1 MTGMERH
8 KYKGLRDLPARER
21 IKTIRF
27 EKQTGQ
33 SHRVPKGGVAVDKEK
48 IIKILRDNRPLL
60 ARHHVRTLSV
70 FGSVVRG
77 EAEPGSDIDV
87 LVEFEPDAA
96 VGLFEFMRLKR
107 ELSELLGMEVDLG
120 TPDAL
125 HPALRDDILREAVH
139 VA

>member
-8 KYKGLRDLPARER
+8 KYKGLQDLPARER
-21 IKTIRF
+21 IKTMSF

-60 ARHHVRTLSV
+60 ARHHVRSLSV

-77 EAEPGSDIDV
+77 VAGPGSDIDV
-87 LVEFEPDAA
+87 LVEFEPGAA

-125 HPALRDDILREAVH
+125 HPALRDDILREVVH